1 MSEPEERTGGI
12 FTSLRRLIDGG
23 LALAQNRVELFAV
36 ELREEKCR
44 LMEAILWASAVVA
57 FGMMTLTLLT
67 LLVVVLFWQDARI
80 AALVILSLLYLLA
93 TFLAWRGLHSR
104 LTRTST
110 FSGTLDE
117 IKKDRECLGTQN

>member
-1 MSEPEERTGGI
+1 MSEPQASTGGI
-12 FTSLRRLIDGG
+12 FTSLCRLMDGG

-67 LLVVVLFWQDARI
+67 LLVVVLFWQEARI

-104 LTRTST
+104 LTKAST
-110 FSGTLDE
+110 FSGTVGE